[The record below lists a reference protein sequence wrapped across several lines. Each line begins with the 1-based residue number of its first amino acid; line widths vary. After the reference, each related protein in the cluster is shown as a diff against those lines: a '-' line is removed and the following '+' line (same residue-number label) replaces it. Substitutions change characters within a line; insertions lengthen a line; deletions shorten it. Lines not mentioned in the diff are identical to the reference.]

1 MSFTESGRG
10 DQERTLHFVLF
21 VLSGSRLMYVGL
33 SFQPLDTET
42 FIQLHEEAF
51 RYLRGIIK
59 ESIYDQTKLLV
70 IDEQYRELNLNQR
83 FHRCATSAGYCIHAC
98 VGYGP
103 VSKGKVEAG
112 IKNVK
117 QDALYGGSFADKVV
131 VCATCTTGL
140 RPPPMLAYT
149 APLNAPLAT
158 TLRHRRAGATA
169 PAPDAGQPAAQAA
182 GHRHTTG
189 CQNWADHLESQQIL
203 HPNAM
208 TISAGGRLGAGRSAA
223 PPRSGN
229 R

>member
-1 MSFTESGRG
+1 M
-10 DQERTLHFVLF
+10 LF

-149 APLNAPLAT
+149 APLNAPPWQQHFDTDERAQLRPRLMPDSLLRKPPAT
-158 TLRHRRAGATA
+158 DTRRAAK
-169 PAPDAGQPAAQAA
+169 
-182 GHRHTTG
+182 TG
-189 CQNWADHLESQQIL
+189 LITWKANKYSI
-203 HPNAM
+203 PM
-208 TISAGGRLGAGRSAA
+208 
-223 PPRSGN
+223 P
-229 R
+229 